1 MLSNHGTVRKLLL
14 KMEESYRD
22 IVETP
27 FTVDGVPAVDAL
39 SEHTGWCATKLGL
52 PSYIPP
58 R

>member
-1 MLSNHGTVRKLLL
+1 MLFNHDRARKVKL
-14 KMEESYRD
+14 KMAESHRD

-39 SEHTGWCATKLGL
+39 SEHTGWCAPKLGL